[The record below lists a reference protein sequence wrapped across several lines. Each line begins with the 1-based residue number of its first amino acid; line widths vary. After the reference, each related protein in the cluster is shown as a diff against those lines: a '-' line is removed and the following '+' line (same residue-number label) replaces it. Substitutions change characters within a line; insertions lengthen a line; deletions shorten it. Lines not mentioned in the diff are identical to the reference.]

1 MGTRSYI
8 SLLRAY
14 HEGKMFGEAE
24 ALLKQIKKA
33 GLVEKMSD
41 EAMTVS
47 GGESDLAESIIWEL
61 GEEVYTVSSVVYE
74 YNSSIY
80 FFWKAKMIG
89 EGLNTYRKMQKMKI
103 EPIVQTFFN
112 MVSGYSSLEM
122 YRDITILWG
131 DIKRNFVVNRDL
143 FELLILNFL

>member
-41 EAMTVS
+41 EAMPVS
-47 GGESDLAESIIWEL
+47 DGESDLAESIIWEL

-74 YNSSIY
+74 YNSFIY
-80 FFWKAKMIG
+80 FFWK
-89 EGLNTYRKMQKMKI
+89 
-103 EPIVQTFFN
+103 
-112 MVSGYSSLEM
+112 S
-122 YRDITILWG
+122 
-131 DIKRNFVVNRDL
+131 
-143 FELLILNFL
+143 